1 MILSNVAASASFR
14 PDKMGKVDLAGG
26 QYLYAGLN
34 CFEPGQQH
42 AAHIHADQDKLYLVM
57 EGQGIAT
64 VGDEQRPVSSGDLV
78 LAPAGVEHAMQA
90 GADTRLVVLVV
101 FGPPP
106 QRRG

>member
-1 MILSNVAASASFR
+1 VSRLT
-14 PDKMGKVDLAGG
+14 
-26 QYLYAGLN
+26 GLN

-42 AAHIHADQDKLYLVM
+42 ATHIHADQDKLYLVL

-78 LAPAGVEHAMQA
+78 LAPAGVEHGMQA
-90 GADTRLVVLVV
+90 GEDTRMVV

-106 QRRG
+106 QRRGSGPKQGTN